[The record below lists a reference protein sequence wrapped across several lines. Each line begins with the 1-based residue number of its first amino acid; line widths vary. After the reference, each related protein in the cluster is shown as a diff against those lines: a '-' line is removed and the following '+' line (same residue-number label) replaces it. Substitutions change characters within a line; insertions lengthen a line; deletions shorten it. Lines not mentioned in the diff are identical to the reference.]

1 MEDSIRIPSHSQ
13 RGREKRKYRMNND
26 HFDRNTYINGA
37 EEEEREEEELTV
49 I

>member
-1 MEDSIRIPSHSQ
+1 MEDSIQIPSHSQ
-13 RGREKRKYRMNND
+13 RGREKRKYRISINND

-37 EEEEREEEELTV
+37 EEGEEEELTV